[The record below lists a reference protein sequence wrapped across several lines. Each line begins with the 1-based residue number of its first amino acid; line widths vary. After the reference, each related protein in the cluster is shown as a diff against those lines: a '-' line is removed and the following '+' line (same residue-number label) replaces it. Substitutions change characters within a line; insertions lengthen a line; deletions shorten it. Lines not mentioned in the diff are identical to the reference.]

1 MARVRCRLRAGACLA
16 QGRRPSNAR
25 IGRLL
30 RSRPSAQRGPRAQG
44 TPTQGVPCARTRPSL
59 ASNSGPRPWAKHAQE
74 RFAARRGNG
83 QASVC
88 RKDRPWR
95 SARQSA
101 SQSIASHP
109 RLHGLLRLGA
119 TSGSKLRAAVWV
131 AADFAREGEV
141 GTRRGR
147 ALGWRVPGAWAPP
160 DWSAAGRR
168 ERLRPTP
175 TPPHATS
182 HKKSAIEE

>member
-83 QASVC
+83 QASAW
-88 RKDRPWR
+88 PG
-95 SARQSA
+95 ARQST
-101 SQSIASHP
+101 SQACTARSISSHP
-109 RLHGLLRLGA
+109 RLRGLFRLDA

-182 HKKSAIEE
+182 HTTQTAIEE